1 MSFPSALDGRK
12 LGGFILLLGEVR
24 RLRQSGWRGFK
35 LHLRGPGGRESGFP
49 VIEGIHS
56 AGGKDG
62 VKPWMDLIY
71 RSDAFA
77 AASGGA
83 ARRDPLGSGR
93 PDRML
98 FASLGEAIPPGGHLM
113 LSYEEEFPP
122 HLATLRSLAI
132 GIPPVLTPLGFL
144 LFSAEFQFI
153 KDWYLPEG
161 GFEGPR
167 KLWGE
172 KAPDARWARVLLERT
187 AAQVTAFLERPP
199 DPAHRALEEPAR
211 KRALQVLRA
220 TERSPRG
227 RRTRAAP

>member
-1 MSFPSALDGRK
+1 MSFPSVLDGRK
-12 LGGFILLLGEVR
+12 LGEFTLLLGEVR
-24 RLRQSGWRGFK
+24 QLRQSGWRGFQ
-35 LHLRGPGGRESGFP
+35 LHLRGPGGRESGVP
-49 VIEGIHS
+49 VVEGIHS

-62 VKPWMDLIY
+62 VQPWMDLIY

-83 ARRDPLGSGR
+83 PRRDSPGSGR

-98 FASLGEAIPPGGHLM
+98 FACLGEAIPPGGHLM
-113 LSYEEEFPP
+113 LSYEEELPP

-144 LFSAEFQFI
+144 LFSARFQFI

-172 KAPDARWARVLLERT
+172 KPPDARWGRLLLERT
-187 AAQVTAFLERPP
+187 AAQVKAFLARPS
-199 DPAHRALEEPAR
+199 DAAHRALEEPAR
-211 KRALQVLRA
+211 RRASQVLRA
-220 TERSPRG
+220 TEQRPRG
-227 RRTRAAP
+227 RRRRAAR

>member
-1 MSFPSALDGRK
+1 MSFPSMLDGRK
-12 LGGFILLLGEVR
+12 LGGFTLLLGEVR
-24 RLRQSGWRGFK
+24 RLRRTGWTGFT
-35 LHLRGPGGRESGFP
+35 LLLRGPGGREPGVP

-62 VKPWMDLIY
+62 IRAWMDLIY
-71 RSDAFA
+71 RSDAFS

-83 ARRDPLGSGR
+83 ARRDPMGSGR
-93 PDRML
+93 PDRRL
-98 FASLGEAIPPGGHLM
+98 FACLGEAIPPGGHLM

-122 HLATLRSLAI
+122 HRATLRSLAI
-132 GIPPVLTPLGFL
+132 GIPPALTPLGL
-144 LFSAEFQFI
+144 LMVSAGFQFI

-172 KAPDARWARVLLERT
+172 KAPDARWGRVLLERT
-187 AAQVTAFLERPP
+187 AAQVTAFLAREP

-211 KRALQVLRA
+211 KRASQVLRA

-227 RRTRAAP
+227 GRKRPGP